1 MRIIYRVLI
10 FSIAL
15 FVLIGCDKKKGASS
29 DDKRPLIV
37 ATTTMLTDLTRQ
49 IGGDV
54 VRVEGIMKPG
64 SDPHLYQPTPQD
76 ARLVASSQMVVKSG
90 MNLEGWI
97 DDLIENAGGT
107 RPIVDASTGV
117 RPLRMEG
124 KVGGLDP
131 HFWFDLEAWT
141 VAAKNVGRA
150 LMSLVGKDT
159 PEAEIIRKRLDT
171 YLQQVGRLDVWVRE
185 QLSTIP
191 RDQRVLVTSHDAFA
205 YFGRAYKIEVV
216 SVQGISTEQKASQRD
231 LANIIEKV
239 KTQHVKAV
247 FSETSVNPALIEQ
260 VARETDA
267 KVSGPLYSDSIGAAD
282 GPASTFVGTVVEN
295 IRMLTESL
303 GGEYFPFTMEP

>member
-1 MRIIYRVLI
+1 MRIIFRVFI
-10 FSIAL
+10 FSLAL
-15 FVLIGCDKKKGASS
+15 LVLSGCDKKKGASS

-49 IGGDV
+49 IGGDI

-107 RPIVDASTGV
+107 RPIVNASTGV
-117 RPLRMEG
+117 KALKMEG
-124 KVGGLDP
+124 KAGGLDP

-150 LMSLVGKDT
+150 LISLVGKDT
-159 PEAEIIRKRLDT
+159 PEAEIIRKRLDA

-185 QLSTIP
+185 QLSSIP

-239 KTQHVKAV
+239 KKQRVRAV

-267 KVSGPLYSDSIGAAD
+267 KVNGPLYSDSIGASD
-282 GPASTFVGTVVEN
+282 GPAGTFVGTVTEN

-303 GGEYFPFTMEP
+303 GGEYFPFTLEP